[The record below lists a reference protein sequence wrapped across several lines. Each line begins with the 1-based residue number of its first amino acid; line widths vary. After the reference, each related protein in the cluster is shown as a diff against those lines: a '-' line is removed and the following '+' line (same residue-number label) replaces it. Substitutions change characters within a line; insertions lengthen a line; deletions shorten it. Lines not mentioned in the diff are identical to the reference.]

1 MKNTAL
7 SLLVLLLTLACSPK
21 YQDVILAKAGDYKTQ
36 PAYQHNYLNP
46 AMIRAIVLQE
56 PLISFSGE
64 YQGGNP
70 FKQSSYRRTDQPQP
84 KANNGNQSD
93 EAALDSLTIQK
104 MILSVAGFRSLKLEN
119 DEDQAFFA
127 KMQAA
132 IEMDSA
138 YNLLGFVRSELGQTH
153 FFVKVQEFKLKEIVM
168 LSTKANKTSVFTLLG
183 GDVRLDD
190 LEREKDKLLLVQMA
204 NRLGKK

>member
-1 MKNTAL
+1 MKNTTL
-7 SLLVLLLTLACSPK
+7 SLFVLLLMLACSHK

-36 PAYQHNYLNP
+36 PLFKHNYLSP
-46 AMIRAIVLQE
+46 VMIRAIVLQE
-56 PLISFSGE
+56 PLISFSGD

-70 FKQSSYRRTDQPQP
+70 FKGSSYRRTDQPER
-84 KANNGNQSD
+84 KASNGNQSD

-119 DEDQAFFA
+119 DEGQAFFQ
-127 KMQAA
+127 KMQSA
-132 IEMDSA
+132 IDIDTT
-138 YNLLGFVRSELGQTH
+138 YTTLGFVRSELGQTYL
-153 FFVKVQEFKLKEIVM
+153 FVKVQDFKLKEIVL

-190 LEREKDKLLLVQMA
+190 LEREKDKLLLVQMT
-204 NRLGKK
+204 NRLVRK